1 LTKIA
6 ITGHTSGIGEAIYDM
21 CDLAGPKEDEVIGYS
36 KSNGWNIAE
45 EDGDK
50 IIAELI
56 AQDPDVLVNNAYYPK
71 IQTKILTTLFEE
83 WKAKPKTIVN
93 IGSIAGYLPQ
103 VTKEKR
109 LNTYGNDKFEQ
120 AQFIIRNSFR
130 DGVECQIRMFNIS
143 FSFVNSPLLARSV
156 GHALNLEKMIDVMDA
171 AELIIDCIE
180 DNSKPYHIVEQVV
193 QCKVLTP
200 EELVQNFMTGSRNMA
215 KHVIRSDRAIK
226 KANKSST

>member
-1 LTKIA
+1 MRIA
-6 ITGHTSGIGEAIYDM
+6 VTGHTSGIGEAVYDM
-21 CDLAGPKEDEVIGYS
+21 CDLTLDGFNDVRGYS

-50 IIAELI
+50 IIQELI
-56 AQDPDVLVNNAYYPK
+56 DFDPDVLINNAYYPK

-83 WKAKPKTIVN
+83 WKGKPKTIVN
-93 IGSIAGYLPQ
+93 VGSIAGYLPQ
-103 VTKEKR
+103 VTEDKK
-109 LNTYGNDKFEQ
+109 LSTYGNDKFEQ
-120 AQFIIRNSFR
+120 SQFIIRNSFR
-130 DGVECQIRMFNIS
+130 DGVEHQIRMFNIS

-156 GHALNLEKMIDVMDA
+156 GHELNLEKIIDVLDA
-171 AELIIDCIE
+171 GELIIDCIE
-180 DNSKPYHIVEQVV
+180 DNGKAYDIVEQVV
-193 QCKVLTP
+193 QCKVLTG